1 MAFFQ
6 HACYRC
12 HLMQHTCLWEQHT
25 HCTFL
30 INTSLFAPSKTGT
43 PLAPHCAHLSDIVSW
58 ASSSQCQSPAVCG
71 FPAVWVVCEDVVCG
85 VCLVAGGCLS
95 LVRGVCVFFAVCGG
109 LRLGVP
115 LVDVRLDVVPL
126 PPRSSSPTVAGCLL
140 GGFPV
145 GHDQW
150 GGDRV
155 VGGVL
160 PRICIVDGVCVTVY
174 V

>member
-1 MAFFQ
+1 MF
-6 HACYRC
+6 R
-12 HLMQHTCLWEQHT
+12 
-25 HCTFL
+25 
-30 INTSLFAPSKTGT
+30 
-43 PLAPHCAHLSDIVSW
+43 
-58 ASSSQCQSPAVCG
+58 AV
-71 FPAVWVVCEDVVCG
+71 
-85 VCLVAGGCLS
+85 GGS
-95 LVRGVCVFFAVCGG
+95 
-109 LRLGVP
+109 LRLGVA
-115 LVDVRLDVVPL
+115 LVNVCLDVVPL
-126 PPRSSSPTVAGCLL
+126 LSCSSSQTVLGCLL